1 MSFWPGEKLRY
12 AETHFKFKLPWSL
25 LYKPWP
31 EIIFDAPF
39 QFVPG
44 VEPTLWIVVRD
55 ADRFPTTLKTAEIL
69 LKHTVN
75 KDFNYAFDNATGNAR
90 QQDIAISR
98 DLNLD
103 VHEQMQF
110 IPFPLGEVPAGTYEA
125 HCKLT
130 VEREGKTQTFERWNL
145 PRLKQVPIRFK
156 VLNEFPPTA
165 PGYVAGEMHC
175 HTHYSADHVEYGATP
190 AVLQQAAKAVGLDFV
205 SCTDHAYDFAF
216 TQEDYTKEAE
226 SPVPRFQKLREE
238 IAALPRENEKGE
250 RMPLLL
256 AGEEVSAGNSKGE
269 NVHMTVLAPDGY
281 LPGLGDCGRYWL
293 ENRPTRSIKQI
304 LNDTEAHCFA
314 AHPFQQMG
322 LLEKFVFR
330 RGYWKPEDLNIANKS
345 AEKNAKNFNNENA
358 SKKHSIRGIQ
368 FWNGIRDEGFKLGRE
383 FWIGEL
389 GKGNYLL
396 PIGGNDA
403 HGDLND
409 TTAVDLPLLSL
420 KHSRAHI
427 FGNVRTV
434 VKLDDNHT
442 RRESRPTELGMTEPN
457 GWDLSEAK
465 VQRRK
470 TKDEREACHPEQSF
484 STNGRESIQFHPKDP
499 EQLDERRKTKDEREA
514 CHPELLDER
523 RKTKDERETCHPEP
537 SFSTNG
543 RESIQFHLKDPVTLN
558 EAFSGDNCYITDG
571 PALWW
576 ERDRNGITFHARSNK
591 ETGGGFR
598 YIRIYGRRM
607 LSNGKLAPN
616 EEIVLGSL
624 IAAPDHADIPVAP
637 FDFAYVRAECE
648 TATGKF
654 ALTSAAQLLDQRFK
668 KTL

>member
-55 ADRFPTTLKTAEIL
+55 ADRFPTTLKTAEIF
-69 LKHTVN
+69 LKRTAEC
-75 KDFNYAFDNATGNAR
+75 DGMYFENAQDLNSAK
-90 QQDIAISR
+90 QQDLNNAPQSDIVISK
-98 DLNLD
+98 DLSLD

-145 PRLKQVPIRFK
+145 PRLKQAPLRFK

-216 TQEDYTKEAE
+216 TQEDYTKEAQ

-238 IAALPRENEKGE
+238 IATLPRENEKGE
-250 RMPLLL
+250 SLPLLL

-345 AEKNAKNFNNENA
+345 AEKKAKDFNNESA

-383 FWIGEL
+383 FWINEL

-434 VKLDDNHT
+434 V
-442 RRESRPTELGMTEPN
+442 R
-457 GWDLSEAK
+457 
-465 VQRRK
+465 
-470 TKDEREACHPEQSF
+470 
-484 STNGRESIQFHPKDP
+484 
-499 EQLDERRKTKDEREA
+499 LDERRKTKDERFEIRN
-514 CHPELLDER
+514 E
-523 RKTKDERETCHPEP
+523 
-537 SFSTNG
+537 STDSVILNG
-543 RESIQFHLKDPVTLN
+543 VKDPVTLN
-558 EAFSGDNCYITDG
+558 EAFDGDNCYITDG

-576 ERDRNGITFHARSNK
+576 ERSGKDILFHARSNK

-607 LSNGKLAPN
+607 LSNGKLAPD
-616 EEIVLGSL
+616 EEVLIGSL
-624 IAAPDHADIPVAP
+624 VAAPDHADIPVAT

-654 ALTSAAQLLDQRFK
+654 ALTSAARLK
-668 KTL
+668 

>member
-55 ADRFPTTLKTAEIL
+55 ADRFPTMLKTAEIL
-69 LKHTVN
+69 LKHTVDKN
-75 KDFNYAFDNATGNAR
+75 FNYAFDHAAKTAQ

-98 DLNLD
+98 DLNLE

-130 VEREGKTQTFERWNL
+130 VERDGKTQTFERWNL
-145 PRLKQVPIRFK
+145 PRLKQAPLRFK
-156 VLNEFPPTA
+156 VLNEFPPSA

-190 AVLQQAAKAVGLDFV
+190 EVLQQAAKAVGLDFV

-250 RMPLLL
+250 SMPLLL

-345 AEKNAKNFNNENA
+345 AEKKAKNFNNENA
-358 SKKHSIRGIQ
+358 TKKHSIRGIQ

-383 FWIGEL
+383 FWINEL

-409 TTAVDLPLLSL
+409 TTAVDLPLISL

-434 VKLDDNHT
+434 IRVGSWKLEVGSDAKQ
-442 RRESRPTELGMTEPN
+442 ESPLMRHPRPTGGDPHNDSALPHSMSSRTPFR
-457 GWDLSEAK
+457 DHLTHTLS
-465 VQRRK
+465 
-470 TKDEREACHPEQSF
+470 
-484 STNGRESIQFHPKDP
+484 
-499 EQLDERRKTKDEREA
+499 LDVINA
-514 CHPELLDER
+514 
-523 RKTKDERETCHPEP
+523 
-537 SFSTNG
+537 
-543 RESIQFHLKDPVTLN
+543 
-558 EAFSGDNCYITDG
+558 AFAADNCYITDG

-576 ERDRNGITFHARSNK
+576 ERDRNGITFHARSNR

-607 LSNGKLAPN
+607 LSNGKLAPD
-616 EEIVLGSL
+616 EEVLIGSL
-624 IAAPDHADIPVAP
+624 IAAPDHADIPVAT

>member
-44 VEPTLWIVVRD
+44 VEPYLWIVVRD
-55 ADRFPTTLKTAEIL
+55 ADHFPTTIKNAEIVLKTR
-69 LKHTVN
+69 TQ
-75 KDFNYAFDNATGNAR
+75 NA
-90 QQDIAISR
+90 QQDALLLQDAQQTQDVPQPDIIICKE
-98 DLNLD
+98 LNIE
-103 VHEQMQF
+103 VREQMRF
-110 IPFPLGEVPAGTYEA
+110 IPLALGKIPTGTYEA

-130 VEREGKTQTFERWNL
+130 VEREGKSQTFERWNL
-145 PRLKQVPIRFK
+145 PRLKPVPLRFK
-156 VLNEFPPTA
+156 VLNETPPIA
-165 PGYVAGEMHC
+165 PGYVAGEMHS

-190 AVLQQAAKAVGLDFV
+190 EVLQLAAKAVGLDFV
-205 SCTDHAYDFAF
+205 NCTDHAYDFAF
-216 TQEDYTKEAE
+216 TQEDYTKEAD

-238 IAALPRENEKGE
+238 IAALPVKDENGND
-250 RMPLLL
+250 MPLML

-269 NVHMTVLAPDGY
+269 NVHMTVLAPEGY

-304 LNDTEAHCFA
+304 LNMTEAHCFA

-330 RGYWKPEDLNIANKS
+330 RGYWKPEDLQL
-345 AEKNAKNFNNENA
+345 KN
-358 SKKHSIRGIQ
+358 KHSIRGLQ

-383 FWIGEL
+383 FWINEL

-403 HGDLND
+403 HGDLNSM
-409 TTAVDLPLLSL
+409 TAVDLPLISL
-420 KHSRAHI
+420 KHTRAHT

-434 VKLDDNHT
+434 IKLD
-442 RRESRPTELGMTEPN
+442 ESCSPALCHPQCVI
-457 GWDLSEAK
+457 LSEDRQVEVEGSSK
-465 VQRRK
+465 VSLSL
-470 TKDEREACHPEQSF
+470 AAI
-484 STNGRESIQFHPKDP
+484 N
-499 EQLDERRKTKDEREA
+499 A
-514 CHPELLDER
+514 
-523 RKTKDERETCHPEP
+523 
-537 SFSTNG
+537 
-543 RESIQFHLKDPVTLN
+543 
-558 EAFSGDNCYITDG
+558 AFAADNCYITDG

-576 ERDRNGITFHARSNK
+576 EHDDNGITFHARSNK

-598 YIRIYGRRM
+598 YVRIYGRRIQP
-607 LSNGKLAPN
+607 NGKLAP
-616 EEIVLGSL
+616 EEEVMIGSQV
-624 IAAPDHADIPVAP
+624 ATPDHADIPVATLG
-637 FDFAYVRAECE
+637 FAYVRAECE

-654 ALTSAAQLLDQRFK
+654 ALTSAAQLL
-668 KTL
+668 